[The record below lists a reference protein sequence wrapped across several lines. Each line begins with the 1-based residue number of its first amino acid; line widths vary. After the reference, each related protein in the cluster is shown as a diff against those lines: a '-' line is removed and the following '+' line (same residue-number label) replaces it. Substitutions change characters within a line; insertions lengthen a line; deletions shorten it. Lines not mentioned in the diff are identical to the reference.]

1 MHKTPPHLVARYGLP
16 AETAARKIPS
26 WLLAYTGPH
35 RKEFLALFWCLI
47 ACGALDEYGGDPKRV
62 KKLSQGEIAQRLGIS
77 RSTLNRWIQMFSD
90 PDGRWDDDR
99 RERFSQ
105 SQRLRCELEGKKLRG
120 RARRQVRRIH
130 TFLNKQVG
138 FGQVQMLTTRM
149 DPALKPQI
157 ERGQKK
163 SSKTADVEMAAA
175 AFGAEWFD
183 PTREGCNNYKASP
196 EWSYMLP
203 DVTECPCVAGQL
215 SLQPDNPCAKCN
227 GVGTI
232 ALRDKDGDYVPLPD
246 FGTALF
252 QYLVLKGIMQF
263 KTVDNISLRVM
274 AEDLGT
280 DENTIAKYRDK
291 LELLQIIR
299 VVSGDIYKRCLR
311 DGTVFVCRGRH
322 GQLEGSCFKCGAT
335 HGTVVMR
342 KPDKWTYIADRLL
355 DDGIAE
361 REYRRFQE
369 LHGKVQHEAFEKA
382 RTIHVELLQA
392 WRGKEHSLK
401 AFFNEMR
408 RRLASASMH
417 RDVVDVLIPPYLE

>member
-1 MHKTPPHLVARYGLP
+1 M
-16 AETAARKIPS
+16 
-26 WLLAYTGPH
+26 AYTGPH

-62 KKLSQGEIAQRLGIS
+62 KKISQGEIAQRLGIN

-90 PDGRWDDDR
+90 PDGRWDDAR
-99 RERFSQ
+99 RERFSKT
-105 SQRLRCELEGKKLRG
+105 QRLRCELEGKKVRG

-130 TFLNKQVG
+130 TFLNKQAG

-157 ERGQKK
+157 VKGEKK
-163 SSKTADVEMAAA
+163 ISKTADVEMAAA

-183 PTREGCNNYKASP
+183 ATREGCNNYKASP

-203 DVTECPCVAGQL
+203 DVAECPCVAGQL
-215 SLQPDNPCAKCN
+215 SLLPDKTCPKCN
-227 GVGTI
+227 GLGSTP
-232 ALRDKDGDYVPLPD
+232 LRDKNGDYVPLPD
-246 FGTALF
+246 FGTALL
-252 QYLVLKGIMQF
+252 QYLFLKGIQQY
-263 KTVDNISLRVM
+263 KTIDNLRLREM

-299 VVSGDIYKRCLR
+299 VVPGDIYKRCLHCSLE
-311 DGTVFVCRGRH
+311 FVLRWRHDKYEGR
-322 GQLEGSCFKCGAT
+322 CFKCSAT
-335 HGTVVMR
+335 QGTVEDR
-342 KPDKWTYIADRLL
+342 KPDLWTYIADKLL

-369 LHGKVQHEAFEKA
+369 LHGKVQQHAFEKA
-382 RTIHVELLQA
+382 RAIHVELLNA

-408 RRLASASMH
+408 RQLASAKLH
-417 RDVVDVLIPPYLE
+417 RDVIDVLIPPYLE